1 METKT
6 ITLSTGTITVKNVE
20 AQHLSIGDKLAS
32 GGVVTHRP
40 SVGIKTPSGKV
51 ELGVNGFLKVWNKR
65 TLITIIID

>member
-6 ITLSTGTITVKNVE
+6 ITLSTGTITVKSVE
-20 AQHLSIGDKLAS
+20 AQYLSIGDKLQS
-32 GGVVTHRP
+32 GGVVTHAP